1 MKINK
6 LEKILIDCYRK
17 VYSESTP
24 PADFDKMMESGETR
38 VDGFFMNYT
47 LSDERQNEI
56 IAEAIKANKLK
67 DWDAKWLTRNYLLGC
82 SPKSA

>member
-17 VYSESTP
+17 TYSESTP

-67 DWDAKWLTRNYLLGC
+67 DWDARWLTRNYLLGC